1 MMKRWTI
8 QDEEYLRSNWTHTDI
23 STLISHLN
31 RSKKSIVNKAAKLGL
46 LLNENIYHTSQK
58 KHWTKEEDRI
68 LKDYYNII
76 AVQDIHV
83 ILPHRSIK
91 TITERARN
99 LGLTNPVKN
108 WSEDEIEYLM
118 DKWGNM
124 TITNISRKLD
134 RSENAVLLKAH
145 KLGLKNQV
153 IANGTYLRPKD
164 IADILNIEIRNVYYW
179 LDHGYIDYKKL
190 KIRSMKKYQ
199 IGIDSFKDFLDKH
212 QNLWNSKRAD
222 MTLIKSCFINCSTTG
237 NYILPKWM
245 EEKISGD
252 AMVIKM
258 KEYKNWTTKE
268 EEKLS
273 SLLEQGKNNKEIA
286 RILNRSIYSVQGKV
300 RHIKNTI
307 SAKQQLTNT
316 GSRISV
322 AM

>member
-1 MMKRWTI
+1 MKRWTI

-23 STLISHLN
+23 NTLISHLS

-46 LLNENIYHTSQK
+46 SLKENIYHTSK
-58 KHWTKEEDRI
+58 KKLWTKDEDRI

-76 AVQDIHV
+76 EVQDIQI

-99 LGLTNPVKN
+99 LGLTTQVKN
-108 WSEDEIEYLM
+108 WSGNEIEYLM

-124 TITNISRKLD
+124 TITNISRKLE

-164 IADILNIEIRNVYYW
+164 IADILNVEIRNVYYW
-179 LDHGYIDYKKL
+179 IDHGYIDYRRL
-190 KIRSMKKYQ
+190 RIRSMKKYQ
-199 IGIDSFKDFLDKH
+199 IDIDSFKNFLDKH
-212 QNLWNSKRAD
+212 QNLWDSKIAD

-237 NYILPKWM
+237 TYMLPKWM
-245 EEKISGD
+245 EDKIAGD
-252 AMVIKM
+252 ATVIKI

-307 SAKQQLTNT
+307 SNRQ
-316 GSRISV
+316 RISNTDNRVSV
-322 AM
+322 AI